1 MQRMVNSLV
10 GLPVKSIGI
19 DPNYVFVL
27 LASICSRLMD
37 GLCFFDTIE
46 TAVSNIIADYIY

>member
-10 GLPVKSIGI
+10 GLPVKSIGM
-19 DPNYVFVL
+19 DPNDVFVL

-37 GLCFFDTIE
+37 GLCFFGTTV
-46 TAVSNIIADYIY
+46 TAVSNVVVN